1 MKIYSASRDYESGL
15 YSRSEGLGLFAT
27 QDAAKR
33 ACEAHPA
40 VLAKKY
46 GYVVVTPLREWAP
59 AWGRPDELQATNGGD
74 IYTVTPCEVQE

>member
-1 MKIYSASRDYESGL
+1 MKIYSASREYESGL
-15 YSRSEGLGLFAT
+15 YSRSEALGLFAT

-40 VLAKKY
+40 ALGEKH
-46 GYVVVTPLREWAP
+46 GYRATPLGEWAP
-59 AWGRPDELQATNGGD
+59 AWGRPDVTQATNGGD